1 MTSASII
8 DLFPD
13 RRRAVENARSVIRM
27 DDATDDELHDA
38 CDVLFAWGEWDDRV
52 TATNLRRAMEIGWAA
67 DHMARPAPAAPAPA
81 RVPVA
86 LRNLALAAMVAVL
99 GYAAV
104 RTVLIHRADMARIEG
119 RAE

>member
-1 MTSASII
+1 MTAASII

-13 RRRAVENARSVIRM
+13 RREAVENARSVIRM

-52 TATNLRRAMEIGWAA
+52 TATNLRRAMAIGWAA
-67 DHMARPAPAAPAPA
+67 DHMARPEPAPA

-104 RTVLIHRADMARIEG
+104 RTVMIHRADMARIEG
-119 RAE
+119 MAE

>member
-13 RRRAVENARSVIRM
+13 RRRAVENARAVIRL
-27 DDATDDELHDA
+27 DDASDDELHDA

-52 TATNLRRAMEIGWAA
+52 TATNLRRAMQYDAA
-67 DHMARPAPAAPAPA
+67 ALDAPRPP
-81 RVPVA
+81 RRLWIA

>member
-1 MTSASII
+1 MTAASII

-13 RRRAVENARSVIRM
+13 RREAVENARAVIRM

-38 CDVLFAWGEWDDRV
+38 CDVLFAGGEWADRV
-52 TATNLRRAMEIGWAA
+52 TATNLRRAMAAEWAA
-67 DHMARPAPAAPAPA
+67 GVEDVAEAAPSRWRLAI
-81 RVPVA
+81 RTV
-86 LRNLALAAMVAVL
+86 ALAAMGAVL

-104 RTVLIHRADMARIEG
+104 RTVQIHHADMARIEG

>member
-1 MTSASII
+1 MTAASII

-38 CDVLFAWGEWDDRV
+38 CDVLFAWGEWTDRM
-52 TATNLRRAMEIGWAA
+52 TATEVRRAMQY
-67 DHMARPAPAAPAPA
+67 DAPAAPAPA

-86 LRNLALAAMVAVL
+86 LRNLALAAMVAVV

-104 RTVLIHRADMARIEG
+104 RTVMIHRADLARIEG